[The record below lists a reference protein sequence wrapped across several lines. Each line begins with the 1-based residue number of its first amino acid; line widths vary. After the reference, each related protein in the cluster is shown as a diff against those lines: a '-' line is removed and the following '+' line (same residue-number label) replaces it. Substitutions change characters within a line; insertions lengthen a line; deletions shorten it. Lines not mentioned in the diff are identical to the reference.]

1 VAQGYLLRV
10 IHEIRVKSI
19 CGTKSATD
27 VVFEAIRAVVEPR
40 DSNMLQKETESTSD
54 YVLRFRKSVAAA
66 HAIRVMNGSP
76 LGA

>member
-40 DSNMLQKETESTSD
+40 DSNMLKETESTSD